1 MTGQYQGLLDS
12 ITRIRGVRGAMMV
25 AAADGLVVAD
35 TLLDDVNGKAVA
47 ALASNLYKRLGN
59 ATTTAG
65 IGEPRFLHLQ
75 ATNGALLVLSAGAE
89 MLVVAVTEPTI
100 NAGLVR
106 LEMLRAAEV
115 LL

>member
-1 MTGQYQGLLDS
+1 LTLHFQGLLDS
-12 ITRIRGVRGAMMV
+12 ITRVRGVRGAMIV

-35 TLLDDVNGKAVA
+35 TLLGDVNGKAVA
-47 ALASNLYKRLGN
+47 ALASNLYKRLGS

-65 IGEPRFLHLQ
+65 IGEPRFVHLQ
-75 ATNGALLVLSAGAE
+75 AGNGALLVLSAGE
-89 MLVVAVTEPTI
+89 DMLVVAVTEPTI

-115 LL
+115 VA